1 MNKKHIL
8 LSITG
13 GSPSV
18 LTETLYGIYK
28 NNLTWPDEIHVITT
42 QFGEKQLRLALFEKN
57 EQDNNVIEQL
67 CADYGIDNVPCFS
80 SKQVHIVLDAN
91 NNKVDDA
98 RSEADQEALADYIV
112 KAVAQLC
119 DDSNNTIHASIS
131 GGRKTMTFYLGYAM
145 TLFARKDDMLS
156 HVLLTDPLYE
166 IGDFFYPT
174 PYSNRIKNY
183 QKDKWLDTQNSD
195 VDVVLS
201 NIPFI
206 RQRELMS
213 KHVLSEFLK
222 TDVLKLKKEADKKG
236 AATTVSYADLVTYQS
251 IAQTLELLQQRA
263 AVETV
268 ERDKLKKKLL
278 NAQKK
283 REQFVLD
290 KLVEKAGNKAFDIYQ
305 ICQNI
310 REKGKILRAINAGIV
325 KELALFDVEFD
336 LANKTAVVHY
346 SNQLCKFIDFS
357 NNELEL
363 AYYAMIA
370 RNSSH
375 NGLRVDSNIG
385 KKVEN
390 VVFPKETDKE
400 PKHKDIHY
408 GYLFLLELLRVE
420 NLGEDEINQ
429 IHEKFDREDKTNTLD
444 LIKLIYDKYRNYL
457 DPYRKTISS
466 FLDFEI
472 SECHKYDIDKVD
484 VQLVGIDKAFLRDRK
499 KNLNGLITQSLS
511 TEFNDIIAP
520 TGVWEEDRLVS
531 YYRGRSNP
539 SFSDGLWITSNLID

>member
-1 MNKKHIL
+1 MNNKKHIL

-28 NNLTWPDEIHVITT
+28 NNLTWPDEIQVITT
-42 QFGEKQLRLALFEKN
+42 KFGEKQLRLALFEKN

-80 SKQVHIVLDAN
+80 SEQVHIVPDAN
-91 NNKVDDA
+91 NNEVDDA

-156 HVLLTDPLYE
+156 HVLLTDPQYE
-166 IGDFFYPT
+166 IGDFYYPT

-183 QKDKWLDTQNSD
+183 HKDKWLDTQSSD

-213 KHVLSEFLK
+213 KHVLSEFSK
-222 TDVLKLKKEADKKG
+222 TDVLKLKKESDKKG
-236 AATTVSYADLVTYQS
+236 IAITMSYADLVTYQS
-251 IAQTLELLQQRA
+251 ISQTLEQLQQRA
-263 AVETV
+263 TV
-268 ERDKLKKKLL
+268 EMAELDKLNKKLST
-278 NAQKK
+278 AQKK
-283 REQFVLD
+283 HQQLVHD
-290 KLVEKAGNKAFDIYQ
+290 KLAAKAEKKAVDVHQLQQQ
-305 ICQNI
+305 ID
-310 REKGKILRAINAGIV
+310 EKEKNLLAINTDIT
-325 KELALFDVEFD
+325 KELALFKLDFD
-336 LANKTAVVHY
+336 LANKTAVVRH
-346 SNQLCKFIDFS
+346 SNQLCKRIDFS

-370 RNSSH
+370 RQSFDH
-375 NGLRVDSNIG
+375 GYKQG
-385 KKVEN
+385 KVLDDE
-390 VVFPKETDKE
+390 
-400 PKHKDIHY
+400 KDIIY
-408 GYLFLLELLRVE
+408 GYLFLLELLRIQGISE
-420 NLGEDEINQ
+420 AKLST
-429 IHEKFDREDKTNTLD
+429 IHENFDDKDNVSVMD
-444 LIKLIYDKYRNYL
+444 CL
-457 DPYRKTISS
+457 DPIFNSAVLRQALKPYEKTIDN
-466 FLDFEI
+466 FF
-472 SECHKYDIDKVD
+472 KYSVEDGLFYDADNVD
-484 VQLVGIDKAFLRDRK
+484 VNSVGIEKSFLRDRK
-499 KNLNGLITQSLS
+499 SKLNGLIKKVLS
-511 TEFNDIIAP
+511 SEFNDIIIP
-520 TGVWEEDRLVS
+520 KGVWKKDRPVS

-539 SFSDGLWITSNLID
+539 DFSDGLWVQSNLTD